1 MTPRGAFPAAGL
13 FLAPARP
20 AQMPEWFTAAVARP
34 GVAWNV
40 LLARLVTAA
49 IFGLAVAAIHRHC
62 RDPRPDGRS
71 FQGTLV
77 LLCVIIAM
85 VTQVIG
91 DNVALAFSLVGALSI
106 VRFRTAVQDTM
117 DTAFVILAVAAGMA
131 IGAGHADVAAGGTAV
146 TGAVAWLVRDTGP
159 DRRSRPQRPWLVEV
173 RLGWS
178 GDAAERVRL
187 VLAAHDPR
195 VECVSA
201 GSAKKGALLEV
212 GYRARLP
219 RQVSPAD
226 IAAEVKGVVGV
237 EAVEIRPAT

>member
-1 MTPRGAFPAAGL
+1 
-13 FLAPARP
+13 
-20 AQMPEWFTAAVARP
+20 MPEWLTAAVAGP

-40 LLARLVTAA
+40 LVARLVIAA
-49 IFGLAVAAIHRHC
+49 LFGLAVAAIHRHC
-62 RDPRPDGRS
+62 RDPHRNARS

-131 IGAGHADVAAGGTAV
+131 IGAGHADVAAGGTGVA
-146 TGAVAWLVRDTGP
+146 GAVAWLVRDTASG
-159 DRRSRPQRPWLVEV
+159 RRSRSERSCLVEV

-178 GDAAERVRL
+178 QAAAEQVRL
-187 VLAAHDPR
+187 VLAAHDPL
-195 VECVSA
+195 VMCVSA
-201 GSAKKGALLEV
+201 GSAKKGSLLAV

-219 RQVSPAD
+219 REVSLAD
-226 IAAEVKGVVGV
+226 VAAEIKGVAGV
-237 EAVEIRPAT
+237 EAVDIRPAT